1 LTLSSDDVRE
11 LELYFG
17 PAGGGGKST
26 LGPQLDR
33 AQALYCDSEGHV
45 IDTRRIVLVNRELA
59 ARASDGAPLI
69 AQVLSPW
76 PYIPVHR
83 EQGGSGAEPEDHDE
97 DLQLAARVSR
107 RLAQI
112 DADSRWVLARLYG
125 DAGCRWQRGTWGRV
139 WALVPYTTPAHRA
152 LAKDDASRIAKGQ
165 PRASLDDAERLAS
178 LALPR
183 PRPLWVDSALRDADR
198 QRTTAERVWAR
209 TG

>member
-1 LTLSSDDVRE
+1 MLSSDDVRE

-33 AQALYCDSEGHV
+33 AQALYCDSEGHT
-45 IDTRRIVLVNRELA
+45 IDTRRIVLVSRELA
-59 ARASDGAPLI
+59 ARASDGAPMI

-83 EQGGSGAEPEDHDE
+83 EQGGSGAEPEDHDD

-107 RLAQI
+107 RLDQV
-112 DADSRWVLARLYG
+112 DADSRWVLALLYG
-125 DAGCRWQRGTWGRV
+125 DAGCRWQRETWGRV
-139 WALVPYTTPAHRA
+139 WALVPHTTPGRRA
-152 LAKDDASRIAKGQ
+152 LARDDAARLAKGQ
-165 PRASLDDAERLAS
+165 PCASLNDAERLAA

-183 PRPLWVDSALRDADR
+183 PRPLWVDSALNDAER
-198 QRTTAERVWAR
+198 QQGTAERAWER
-209 TG
+209 TR

>member
-1 LTLSSDDVRE
+1 MTLSPDDVRE

-33 AQALYCDSEGHV
+33 AAALYCDSEGHT

-59 ARASDGAPLI
+59 ARASDGAPMV

-83 EQGGSGAEPEDHDE
+83 EQGGSGVEPEDHDD

-107 RLAQI
+107 RLAQVS
-112 DADSRWVLARLYG
+112 AHARAVLATLYG
-125 DAGCRWQRGTWGRV
+125 DAGCRWQRERWGRV
-139 WALVPYTTPAHRA
+139 WALVPGTTPARRA
-152 LAKDDASRIAKGQ
+152 LARDDAARADKGQ
-165 PRASLDDAERLAS
+165 PRAVLAPAERLAA
-178 LALPR
+178 LAAPR
-183 PRPLWVDSALRDADR
+183 PRPLWVDTALDKAEEEQQSAEGA
-198 QRTTAERVWAR
+198 WGR